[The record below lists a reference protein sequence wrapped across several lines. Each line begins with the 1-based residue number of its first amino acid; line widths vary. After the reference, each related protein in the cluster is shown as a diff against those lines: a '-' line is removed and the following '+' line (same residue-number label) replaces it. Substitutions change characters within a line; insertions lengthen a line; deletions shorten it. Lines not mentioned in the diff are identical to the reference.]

1 MKLLL
6 LLFLKEACHVE
17 RGLVFMVETWPMFSF
32 KHQTPVL
39 DCNPGFECS
48 KECIRPHICSMKE
61 DTTCMILGGRGLSLR
76 LRRDVS
82 DLYGA
87 TCNFFLSTGSQETD
101 FRSHLDETVT
111 NSSLYLTIC
120 IFTYCNCEVW

>member
-17 RGLVFMVETWPMFSF
+17 RGLVLVETWPMFSF

-48 KECIRPHICSMKE
+48 KESIRPHICSMKE